1 MAKRKKS
8 TTKNSSKILTYI
20 AWFLAFVAM
29 GLSALVAGYYFGYED
44 AKTELAKQT
53 QQEQEKRL
61 TVLKKLEELSA
72 KESKK
77 NDEISR
83 LKEVL
88 KKETDNYSSASHE
101 YDDAPV
107 VVPPKRLKR
116 EIKSSVQKPKL
127 AIIIDDISVQ
137 SHVNAIK
144 SLNLPITMSFLPP
157 SPQRPNSAKLAAKE
171 DVYMVHL
178 PMEAQSFSAEEPNTL
193 RVDDSQKKI
202 SLTISNIKQM
212 FPKVEF
218 INNHTGSKFTSNE
231 IAMNRLVFA
240 LKSQNINFVDSRTT
254 AQTKAPKVMKN
265 YGLHYMA
272 RDIFLDHE
280 MEKSY
285 VKKQIKKAIKLA
297 KAHGSAIAIGHPH
310 ANTIMA
316 LNESKKLFDEVELV
330 YVNRLY

>member
-1 MAKRKKS
+1 MAKRKRS
-8 TTKNSSKILTYI
+8 STKNSSKILTYI

-29 GLSALVAGYYFGYED
+29 GLSALVSGYYFGYED
-44 AKTELAKQT
+44 AKKELAKQT
-53 QQEQEKRL
+53 QIEQEKRL

-72 KESKK
+72 KELKK
-77 NDEISR
+77 KDEISR

-88 KKETDNYSSASHE
+88 KKENDTYSSAAHE
-101 YDDAPV
+101 YEDAPV
-107 VVPPKRLKR
+107 VIPPKRVKR
-116 EIKSSVQKPKL
+116 EIKSTTEKPKL
-127 AIIIDDISVQ
+127 AIIIDDISVA

-144 SLNLPITMSFLPP
+144 SLNFPITMSFLPP
-157 SPQRPNSAKLAAKE
+157 SPQRPHSAKLAAKE
-171 DVYMVHL
+171 EIYMVHL

-202 SLTISNIKQM
+202 SLTIDNIKKM
-212 FPKVEF
+212 FPKVEY

-231 IAMNRLVFA
+231 VAMNRLIFA

-265 YGLHYMA
+265 YGLRYMA

-280 MEKSY
+280 MERSY
-285 VKKQIKKAIKLA
+285 VKKQIKQAIKLA

-316 LNESKKLFDEVELV
+316 LNESKNLFNEVELV
-330 YVNRLY
+330 YINKLY

>member
-29 GLSALVAGYYFGYED
+29 GLSALVSGYYFGYED
-44 AKTELAKQT
+44 AKKELAKQT
-53 QQEQEKRL
+53 QIEQEKRL
-61 TVLKKLEELSA
+61 NVLQKLEELST
-72 KESKK
+72 KEVKK
-77 NDEISR
+77 DEISR

-88 KKETDNYSSASHE
+88 KKEKDNYASASHE
-101 YDDAPV
+101 YDDAPIV
-107 VVPPKRLKR
+107 LPPKPIKR
-116 EIKSSVQKPKL
+116 EIKSILAKPKL

-144 SLNLPITMSFLPP
+144 SLNMPITMSFLPP

-193 RVDDSQKKI
+193 RIDDSQKKI
-202 SLTISNIKQM
+202 SLTVSNIKQM
-212 FPKVEF
+212 FPKVEY

-240 LKSQNINFVDSRTT
+240 LKSQNIHFVDSRTT
-254 AQTKAPKVMKN
+254 ADTKAPKVMKN
-265 YGLHYMA
+265 YGLNYMA

-280 MEKSY
+280 MEKTY

-310 ANTIMA
+310 VNTIMA
-316 LNESKKLFDEVELV
+316 LNESKNLFNEVELV
-330 YVNRLY
+330 YINKLH